1 MTRSILLFVS
11 MVLMFTGSAIAG
23 GIEVSDASIRATAP
37 GMTATGGYLTI
48 ANHGD
53 SDDRLI
59 SASAEFAGRVE
70 LHEMIM
76 DGDVMKMRE
85 REDGI
90 AVPAG
95 GMAMLKPGGLH
106 LMLMGLTETMRPG
119 ERRFV
124 TLTFQSGHSVTV
136 PAMVMKPG
144 DIGGAS
150 HRHEHKHKHKHK
162 HGAADHN

>member
-76 DGDVMKMRE
+76 
-85 REDGI
+85 
-90 AVPAG
+90 
-95 GMAMLKPGGLH
+95 MAM
-106 LMLMGLTETMRPG
+106 
-119 ERRFV
+119 
-124 TLTFQSGHSVTV
+124 
-136 PAMVMKPG
+136 
-144 DIGGAS
+144 
-150 HRHEHKHKHKHK
+150 
-162 HGAADHN
+162 

>member
-1 MTRSILLFVS
+1 
-11 MVLMFTGSAIAG
+11 MVLMCAGSAIAG
-23 GIEVSDASIRATAP
+23 GIEISDASIRATAP

-90 AVPAG
+90 AAG
-95 GMAMLKPGGLH
+95 WRHGDAEAGRPSSDADGVDGNHDAGRDARSHADLPVRPKCQDSGYGH
-106 LMLMGLTETMRPG
+106 EAWRDRWAWTETRPQFG
-119 ERRFV
+119 RPQLDAR
-124 TLTFQSGHSVTV
+124 
-136 PAMVMKPG
+136 K
-144 DIGGAS
+144 
-150 HRHEHKHKHKHK
+150 
-162 HGAADHN
+162 

>member
-23 GIEVSDASIRATAP
+23 AIEVSDASIRATAP

-59 SASAEFAGRVE
+59 SASAEFAGHVE

-85 REDGI
+85 RDDGI
-90 AVPAG
+90 AVSAG

-119 ERRFV
+119 ERRDV

-136 PAMVMKPG
+136 PAMVMKPA
-144 DIGGAS
+144 DIGGPS
-150 HRHEHKHKHKHK
+150 HKHKHKHK